1 MPDNFDIVVVT
12 STQRKPLI
20 IQYLSG
26 LDAIVSVT
34 PDYELNQPFVPMI
47 GGLVQ
52 NHTGAYRCFRGHQD
66 AIAKSTKDFI
76 LVFEDDAVPNRKDWL
91 NVVNDSVELLKTF
104 EMVSFHGREVT
115 LEVFDQFLHINTNY
129 IKPKNRGSEWVV
141 AALAY
146 LIPRRVADKLIK
158 YKYNG
163 MPWDLLLYRE
173 FNYCLMEVSM
183 FNHDRSEGSLIDKHA
198 I

>member
-12 STQRKPLI
+12 SIKRKPLI

-34 PDYELNQPFVPMI
+34 PDYELNQPFKPMI

-52 NHTGAYRCFRGHQD
+52 NHTGAYRCFRGHQA
-66 AIAKSTKDFI
+66 AIAKSTKDVV
-76 LVFEDDAVPNRKDWL
+76 LVFEDDAVPNREDWL
-91 NVVNDSVELLKTF
+91 KVVSDSVKLLETF
-104 EMVSFHGREVT
+104 EMVSFHGRQFIP
-115 LEVFDQFLHINTNY
+115 EVFNTVNNDF
-129 IKPKNRGSEWVV
+129 IKPKNRGSEWIV

-146 LIPRRVADKLIK
+146 LIPRRVVNKLIE

-173 FNYCLMEVSM
+173 LNYCLMKKSA
-183 FNHDRSEGSLIDKHA
+183 FNHDRTRGSLIDTHGE
-198 I
+198 

>member
-12 STQRKPLI
+12 SAQRKPLI
-20 IQYLSG
+20 TKYLDG
-26 LDAIVSVT
+26 LGAIISVT
-34 PDYELNQPFVPMI
+34 PDYGFDKHFTPEV

-52 NHTGAYRCFRGHQD
+52 NHRGAYRCFRGHQD

-104 EMVSFHGREVT
+104 EMVSFHGREIT

-129 IKPKNRGSEWVV
+129 IKPKNRGSELVV

-146 LIPRRVADKLIK
+146 LIPRRVVDKLMK

-183 FNHDRSEGSLIDKHA
+183 FNHDRSEGSLIDKPS

>member
-12 STQRKPLI
+12 SAKRKPLI
-20 IQYLSG
+20 TNYLDG
-26 LDAIVSVT
+26 LGAIISVT
-34 PDYELNQPFVPMI
+34 PDYELDKHFIPEV

-52 NHTGAYRCFRGHQD
+52 NHRGAYRCFRGHQD
-66 AIAKSTKDFI
+66 AIAKSTKDFV

-91 NVVNDSVELLKTF
+91 KVVSDSVELLNEF
-104 EMVSFHGREVT
+104 EMVSFHGRQFIP
-115 LEVFDQFLHINTNY
+115 EVFDVVNNDF
-129 IKPKNRGSEWVV
+129 IKPKNRGSEWIV
-141 AALAY
+141 AALVY
-146 LIPRRVADKLIK
+146 LIPRRVVNKLME

-173 FNYCLMEVSM
+173 LNYCLMKESV
-183 FNHDRSEGSLIDKHA
+183 FNHNRANGSLIDKPS